1 MVMCFGTR
9 LQSHRPPTY
18 NVERTFGRSRQCV
31 SVADQ
36 SEVLVGA
43 VPNEFTLNIRRPN
56 LRTSTFRSWPQ
67 TMLSVMESNWS
78 EAVERKIFRSA
89 TEYNTSSDVGRIR
102 LSTVSQTD
110 EAPTALFA
118 YVTEMSI
125 AINNNVTPNKAV
137 GVLGAFDVTAGTFQV
152 SGSITAYFANVAATQ
167 AVRTTLMSLST
178 SVS

>member
-1 MVMCFGTR
+1 
-9 LQSHRPPTY
+9 
-18 NVERTFGRSRQCV
+18 
-31 SVADQ
+31 
-36 SEVLVGA
+36 A
-43 VPNEFTLNIRRPN
+43 VPNEFTLNI
-56 LRTSTFRSWPQ
+56 PQ
-67 TMLSVMESNWS
+67 AELANVHVSFVATDNAQRDGATGPKQSSVQ
-78 EAVERKIFRSA
+78 IFRSA

-152 SGSITAYFANVAATQ
+152 SGSITAY
-167 AVRTTLMSLST
+167 
-178 SVS
+178 